1 MNGQPQLQFPK
12 NEQEVDYQPGTAA
25 FESLTG
31 ELDCREIIDIPT
43 IIGGKKFYS
52 NDIEEVRAPHDR
64 GRILARIHRPAESQY
79 REAIASAMT
88 AAGEWAALPFQYRAA
103 VLLRAAELIAGEF
116 RMRINAATM
125 LGQSKTIDQAEPDS
139 ACELIDFLRFNV
151 YYAQRLHREQPLSV
165 QDAANRIDWRPLEG
179 FVYAISPFNFTA
191 IGANLSTAPALMG
204 NVVLWKPSEKS
215 SLANYIFYEALQA
228 AGLPPGVINFVPANA
243 IDLTQAVLASPHLA
257 GIHFTGSTAVF
268 RGIWAGVGANMSAY
282 RTFPRLVGETGGKG
296 FVLAHP
302 SADVEVLATA
312 MIKGAF
318 EFQGQKCSAASRAYI
333 PKSLWPALQREL
345 LDRLSELKV
354 GDVADPHTFMGAVI
368 DKTSYDRLA
377 HRLAEARVDSE
388 VKIIAGGG
396 ATEET
401 GFFIQPT
408 VLEVENPHHA
418 LMEVELFGP
427 LLSVFVYD
435 DRTWPEILTV
445 IDTTSPYALTGSI
458 FATDPVALHA
468 AEQALFNSAGN
479 LYLNDKPTGAVI
491 GQQPFGGMRAS
502 GTNDKAGSWMN
513 LLRWTSPRTV
523 KETYLPSKR

>member
-1 MNGQPQLQFPK
+1 
-12 NEQEVDYQPGTAA
+12 
-25 FESLTG
+25 
-31 ELDCREIIDIPT
+31 
-43 IIGGKKFYS
+43 
-52 NDIEEVRAPHDR
+52 
-64 GRILARIHRPAESQY
+64 
-79 REAIASAMT
+79 
-88 AAGEWAALPFQYRAA
+88 
-103 VLLRAAELIAGEF
+103 
-116 RMRINAATM
+116 
-125 LGQSKTIDQAEPDS
+125 
-139 ACELIDFLRFNV
+139 
-151 YYAQRLHREQPLSV
+151 
-165 QDAANRIDWRPLEG
+165 
-179 FVYAISPFNFTA
+179 
-191 IGANLSTAPALMG
+191 
-204 NVVLWKPSEKS
+204 
-215 SLANYIFYEALQA
+215 
-228 AGLPPGVINFVPANA
+228 
-243 IDLTQAVLASPHLA
+243 
-257 GIHFTGSTAVF
+257 
-268 RGIWAGVGANMSAY
+268 
-282 RTFPRLVGETGGKG
+282 
-296 FVLAHP
+296 
-302 SADVEVLATA
+302 

-377 HRLAEARVDSE
+377 HRLAEARADSE